1 MPVHYSPATL
11 GLGARFTIE
20 SVAVGQNVSH
30 VVATTLG
37 DHFTP
42 AGVKAALGAANTYI
56 AALSAGNLLSLA
68 TTADPTVSVSPGR
81 VVISCLPAD
90 TATLAA
96 TLAGVLST
104 AANTA
109 AG

>member
-11 GLGARFTIE
+11 GLGTRFTIE
-20 SVAVGQNVSH
+20 SISAGSNVSH

-42 AGVKAALGAANTYI
+42 AGVKAALGVANTYI
-56 AALSAGNLLSLA
+56 AALSGGNLTSLG
-68 TTADPTVSVSPGR
+68 TTADPAIVVTPGR
-81 VVISCLPAD
+81 VQISCLPAD
-90 TATLAA
+90 VTTLAA
-96 TLAGVLST
+96 SLATVLST